1 MDVLCNNEINLLDN
15 WDSIAMSKK
24 YGLSLFDVESL
35 STVEMLIGHLTKV
48 KKLYLISG
56 NTEKVERLEKKLSDF
71 SKKFDIEIC
80 VEQVD
85 DMNNFFEVY
94 LMLEKICERDGFP
107 SWVNI
112 ANGSGMALSALSL
125 HAYFKDAPLV
135 MIDKYNHDIITTDV
149 NKLKRIKIYKKRYFE
164 LINALHKKNQT
175 VLDLA
180 HLFEISTSAMSR
192 RLKHLE
198 MLNIVMRKGPGKA
211 NFPYIYQ
218 LTEFG
223 KRLL

>member
-1 MDVLCNNEINLLDN
+1 MTG
-15 WDSIAMSKK
+15 K
-24 YGLSLFDVESL
+24 YGLSLLDVGSL
-35 STVEMLIGHLTKV
+35 STLEILCEHIPEV
-48 KKLYLISG
+48 KKLYLISTKRG
-56 NTEKVERLEKKLSDF
+56 KLVKLEKDLIDF
-71 SKKFDIEIC
+71 SKKFDVRVDIEP
-80 VEQVD
+80 VD

-94 LMLEKICERDGFP
+94 LILEKICEKDGFP

-112 ANGSGMALSALSL
+112 ANGSGMALSALAL

-135 MIDKYNHDIITTDV
+135 MLDKDNHRIITTDV
-149 NKLKRIKIYKKRYFE
+149 NKLKRIKIYKKRYFD
-164 LINALHKKNQT
+164 LIYSLYKKNQT

-180 HLFEISTSAMSR
+180 KSFELSTSAMSR
-192 RLKHLE
+192 RLNHME
-198 MLNIVMRKGPGKA
+198 MLNIVVKKGPGKA